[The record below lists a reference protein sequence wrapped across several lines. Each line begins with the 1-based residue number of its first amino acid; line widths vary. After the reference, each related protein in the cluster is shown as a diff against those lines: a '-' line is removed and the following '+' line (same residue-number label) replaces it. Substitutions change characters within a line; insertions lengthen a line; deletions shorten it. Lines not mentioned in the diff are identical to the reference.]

1 MAFGLLLVIGVLI
14 LASIGSD
21 LPPGCIRGEPLVGT
35 SDKGHLI
42 LCGGNEGAVTING
55 VDILNTLTQL
65 NHQVTTTFDFNSP
78 SFLPFAFW
86 NPLSLSIC
94 GFFVLYFDIL
104 KLFLLVGRK
113 EGTHHISGK

>member
-1 MAFGLLLVIGVLI
+1 MAFGLLLVIGVFI
-14 LASIGSD
+14 LAAIGSD
-21 LPPGCIRGEPLVGT
+21 LPPGCISGKPFVGA

-78 SFLPFAFW
+78 SSP
-86 NPLSLSIC
+86 SLCLLEPPQSLHLWLLC
-94 GFFVLYFDIL
+94 S
-104 KLFLLVGRK
+104 LF
-113 EGTHHISGK
+113 